1 MVMEVKLILDE
12 LKVMKAELDYIKEH
26 MVDVD
31 VILTP
36 DEEERL
42 DESLS
47 DLKTGKTTS
56 LQDFEKEMKNVQGRT
71 R

>member
-56 LQDFEKEMKNVQGRT
+56 LQDFEKEMKNVQGRA